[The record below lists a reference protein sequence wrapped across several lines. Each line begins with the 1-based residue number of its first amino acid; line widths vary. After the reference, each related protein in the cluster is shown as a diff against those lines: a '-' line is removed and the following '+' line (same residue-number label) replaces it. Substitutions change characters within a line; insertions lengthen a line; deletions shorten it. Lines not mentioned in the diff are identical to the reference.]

1 MPTDLSVVCAS
12 GPLYTLVIPAYNEEV
27 WLPKCLEAVGQAM
40 VQEKRPGEVIVVD
53 NNSTDATG
61 RLARELGTRVVFE
74 PVNQISRARNTGAAA
89 AKGRY
94 LIFLDADTLLP
105 PALLKA
111 TLDALESGSC
121 CGGGSLLS
129 FDRNNNLLGNVLARI
144 FSHLSERYH
153 LAPGG
158 YFFCTREAFEALGGF
173 SLKLYA
179 SEEIR
184 LSRQMK
190 KWGKKQGQ
198 EFRILKENPV
208 LTSARKLDQMGLI
221 VFTLVVGI
229 LFPFA
234 VYFRSLCRLW
244 YKRYPEKPPL

>member
-1 MPTDLSVVCAS
+1 MSISEAS
-12 GPLYTLVIPAYNEEV
+12 GPLYSLVIPAYNEEI
-27 WLPKCLEAVGQAM
+27 WLPKCLEAVRQAM
-40 VQEKRPGEVIVVD
+40 LLEERPGEVVVVD
-53 NNSTDATG
+53 NNSTDAT
-61 RLARELGTRVVFE
+61 ARIAQELGSKVIFE
-74 PVNQISRARNTGAAA
+74 PINQISRARNAGAKEAQ
-89 AKGRY
+89 GRY

-105 PALLKA
+105 PALLKD
-111 TLDALESGSC
+111 TLDVLDSGSC

-129 FDRNNNLLGNVLARI
+129 FDRTNNLLGNALARI

-158 YFFCTREAFEALGGF
+158 YFFCIREAFEAVGGF

-184 LSRQMK
+184 LSRQLRR
-190 KWGKKQGQ
+190 WGKARGLQ
-198 EFRILKENPV
+198 FRILKDHPV
-208 LTSARKLDQMGLI
+208 LTSARKLDQMGLVI
-221 VFTLVVGI
+221 FTLVVGS

-244 YKRYPEKPPL
+244 YKRYPEKPLS

>member
-1 MPTDLSVVCAS
+1 MSISEVS
-12 GPLYTLVIPAYNEEV
+12 GPHYSLVIPAYNEEV
-27 WLPKCLEAVGQAM
+27 WLPQCLEAVKKAM
-40 VQEKRPGEVIVVD
+40 FLEERPGEVIVVD
-53 NNSTDATG
+53 NNSSDGTA
-61 RLARELGTRVVFE
+61 RIAREMGAQVVFE
-74 PVNQISRARNTGAAA
+74 PINQISRARNAGARD

-111 TLDALESGSC
+111 TLDVLDSGSC

-129 FDRNNNLLGNVLARI
+129 FDRTNNFLGNSLACI
-144 FSHLSERYH
+144 FRHLSERYH

-158 YFFCTREAFEALGGF
+158 YFFCTREAFEAVEGF

-184 LSRQMK
+184 LSRQLK
-190 KWGKKQGQ
+190 RWGKARGMQ
-198 EFRILKENPV
+198 FRILKDNPV
-208 LTSARKLDQMGLI
+208 LTSAPKLDQMGLVI
-221 VFTLVVGI
+221 FTLIVGS

-244 YKRYPEKPPL
+244 YKRYPEKPLS